1 MKAFVRFLVGWILA
15 LFVLLL
21 RMTCRIHLHDDPRP
35 ALRLSKKPYA
45 YAILHGHQLCAVLA
59 AEEGTAAMVSRSA
72 DGDFLIPSL
81 KVRHVIAVRGST
93 RHQGQDKGGS
103 DALEKLIAHVR
114 KGKPAYLAVDGPRGP
129 RGTVNR
135 GIAKLAASTNAEVI
149 IAAPVSKQRYILTR
163 AWDRF
168 QIPKPFTRIDVFFA
182 EPLHLNLNEN
192 IDDFCLRIEKRLA
205 RLEHE
210 HDPVEAGLGIEAA
223 AFQREKN
230 EKKLSGKVGPG

>member
-1 MKAFVRFLVGWILA
+1 MAFVRFLAGWFLA
-15 LFVLLL
+15 LFVFLL

-35 ALRLSKKPYA
+35 ALRVSKKPYA

-59 AEEGTAAMVSRSA
+59 AEAGTAAMVSRSA

-81 KVRHVIAVRGST
+81 KIRRVIAVRGST
-93 RHQGQDKGGS
+93 RHQGRDKGGPE
-103 DALEKLIAHVR
+103 ALELLIAHVK

-135 GIAKLAASTNAEVI
+135 GIAKLAASTNAEI
-149 IAAPVSKQRYILTR
+149 IVAIPVSQQRYILTR

-182 EPLHLNLNEN
+182 EPLHLDPDEN

-205 RLEHE
+205 MLEHE
-210 HDPVEAGLGIEAA
+210 HDPIEAGLGLEAA
-223 AFQREKN
+223 AFRREKI
-230 EKKLSGKVGPG
+230 ETKRLSGKVGPG